1 MRLTLFALC
10 AVLMPGLAAAR
21 DWKVSDVP
29 KDAAAPE
36 MRLLLNVDKSRIS
49 VRRESDRTVLQ
60 EIAPADIVSIWYDD
74 RAIRSYAREWW
85 DSMDRVC
92 REWCGGEDITV
103 PLTLMAIGG
112 AGYLAALPFEQD
124 RHFVNIQYRHADSFD
139 VLTLRTNWFDH
150 FWLMTDLSQA
160 IGRKWLN
167 IPQQRAK
174 IFWSWADRTQ
184 TFDWGAMVGETPI
197 GGEHHVL
204 LWEDGRGRGVLM
216 LFKVQ
221 QSGSPALTLADAVT
235 VEKAEKSAADPA
247 YCRVSGGAP
256 QLLSVKVGNKRAELR
271 SADKACRILWGPAAG
286 NGMTALVTT
295 SE

>member
-1 MRLTLFALC
+1 MRVTMLALL
-10 AVLMPGLAAAR
+10 VLLCPVLADAR

-36 MRLLLNVDKSRIS
+36 MRLRLDIDKTRIS
-49 VRRESDRTVLQ
+49 VTQDGDRTVLQ
-60 EIAPADIVSIWYDD
+60 EIAPADIVAIWYDD
-74 RAIRSYAREWW
+74 RAIRSYAREWC

-92 REWCGGEDITV
+92 RDWCGGEDITV

-124 RHFVNIQYRHADSFD
+124 RHFVNIQYRRADSFY

-174 IFWSWADRTQ
+174 IFWSWA
-184 TFDWGAMVGETPI
+184 
-197 GGEHHVL
+197 
-204 LWEDGRGRGVLM
+204 
-216 LFKVQ
+216 
-221 QSGSPALTLADAVT
+221 
-235 VEKAEKSAADPA
+235 
-247 YCRVSGGAP
+247 
-256 QLLSVKVGNKRAELR
+256 
-271 SADKACRILWGPAAG
+271 
-286 NGMTALVTT
+286 
-295 SE
+295 

>member
-1 MRLTLFALC
+1 MRVTMLALL
-10 AVLMPGLAAAR
+10 VLLCPVLADAR

-36 MRLLLNVDKSRIS
+36 MRLRLDIDKTRIS
-49 VRRESDRTVLQ
+49 VSQDGDRTVLQ
-60 EIAPADIVSIWYDD
+60 EIAPADIVAIWYDD

-92 REWCGGEDITV
+92 RDWCRGEDITV
-103 PLTLMAIGG
+103 PLTLVAIGG

-124 RHFVNIQYRHADSFD
+124 RHFVNIQYRRGDSFY

-184 TFDWGAMVGETPI
+184 TFATGAMAGATAV
-197 GGEHHVL
+197 GGEHTVL
-204 LWEDGRGRGVLM
+204 LWEDGKGRGVLM
-216 LFKVQ
+216 LFKAQ
-221 QSGSPALTLADAVT
+221 EQGSPELTAAEAAT
-235 VEKAEKSAADPA
+235 VEKAERAETNHS
-247 YCRVSGGAP
+247 YCQAGDGSQ
-256 QLLSVKVGNKRAELR
+256 QLLSVKVGGKRVVLRAAE
-271 SADKACRILWGPAAG
+271 KACRAR
-286 NGMTALVTT
+286 
-295 SE
+295 